1 MTSPTP
7 SPDPNTEK
15 PSETPTTTEGASQ
28 AAIVA
33 PSPWRRRLKITAL
46 AGLGGIA
53 VLGVAMKLYPPLI
66 GNIVDAVRAVVGPEP
81 IAWLEDKVY
90 GAKDQYEQWK
100 NRDAAPTSY
109 WGNPAAPCSAE
120 PGSSACTTP
129 DANGNDSPP
138 PIPNG
143 PVATQTEGAFPPKP
157 FTPPFSKVATAGDGT
172 WLNVADPRDPNGTAT
187 MVKTLVHPD
196 GRRSYSLV
204 AIIAIDLKK
213 IEMHSVPG
221 YGEPKSNA
229 LAREKR
235 PGLIPAEHFG
245 DLLAAFNGG
254 FQVTHGHF
262 GMMADGVTLVKAQ
275 PKGCVVAKYKDG
287 SMKVAEWKVLEPDA
301 EQLAF
306 WRQTPPC
313 LVEGGVLNPAANE
326 SNRNWGATVDGE
338 TIIRRSAFGLDATG
352 TVAFYGMGDAL
363 SSFTLA
369 KAMQM
374 AGAVNVAQL
383 DVNHIYPRFFLY
395 DGATSGPPM
404 ITAPLAPVPMFK
416 KDEYTVAPEFRDF
429 FYLRRKKPS

>member
-1 MTSPTP
+1 MTSPT
-7 SPDPNTEK
+7 SSTDSQNEN
-15 PSETPTTTEGASQ
+15 PSESTTPE
-28 AAIVA
+28 AAAPPPALVA
-33 PSPWRRRLKITAL
+33 VSPRRRRLKIAGLT
-46 AGLGGIA
+46 GLGGVV
-53 VLGVAMKLYPPLI
+53 VLAVAMKAYPPLV
-66 GNIVDAVRAVVGPEP
+66 GTIVDAVRAVVGPEP

-90 GAKDQYEQWK
+90 GAKDSYEQWK

-109 WGNPAAPCSAE
+109 WGNPSAPACSAE
-120 PGSSACTTP
+120 PGSSACGGTP
-129 DANGNDSPP
+129 SDSPP
-138 PIPNG
+138 VIPAG
-143 PVATQTEGAFPPKP
+143 SVAPPTDAAFPPKP
-157 FTPPFSKVATAGDGT
+157 FTAPHPKVATQGDGT
-172 WLNVADPRDPNGTAT
+172 WLTVADPRDPNGPAS

-196 GRRSYSLV
+196 PKRSYSLV
-204 AIIAIDLKK
+204 AIIAIDLKRV
-213 IEMHSVPG
+213 EMHAVPG

-235 PGLIPAEHFG
+235 PGLIPSEHFG

-262 GMMADGVTLVKAQ
+262 GMMVDGVTLVKAQ

-287 SMKVAEWKVLEPDA
+287 SMKVAEWKTLEPDA

-313 LVEGGVLNPAANE
+313 LVEGGTLNPLANE

-363 SSFTLA
+363 SSYTLA
-369 KAMQM
+369 KAMQL

-416 KDEYTVAPEFRDF
+416 KDEYTVASEFRDF